1 MRCTCTSDRRW
12 SLNAVDKR
20 VSSLKQL
27 ELKVSTQEG
36 IKYCCSLFL
45 IFIFKMPPKPSK
57 PIALTLEQRV
67 EVVKKSEKNN
77 LSARKIAE
85 HFGVGRTQIDG
96 ILKRKAE
103 VLADYD
109 NNQPSD
115 RKRQIKLTGNEDI
128 NTLVWKWFQDATA
141 RRINVSGPLIKEKAL
156 KFAED
161 LGIASLKASNGWL
174 DSFRHRHNI
183 VAGTLSGERGDVS
196 DTAVED
202 MYMAP

>member
-1 MRCTCTSDRRW
+1 
-12 SLNAVDKR
+12 
-20 VSSLKQL
+20 
-27 ELKVSTQEG
+27 
-36 IKYCCSLFL
+36 
-45 IFIFKMPPKPSK
+45 MPPKPSK

-67 EVVKKSEKNN
+67 EVIKKSEKDK

-115 RKRQIKLTGNEDI
+115 RKRQRKLTGNEDI
-128 NTLVWKWFQDATA
+128 NILVWKWFQDATA
-141 RRINVSGPLIKEKAL
+141 RRINVSGPLIKEKTL

-161 LGIASLKASNGWL
+161 LGIASFKVSNGWL
-174 DSFRHRHNI
+174 DSCK
-183 VAGTLSGERGDVS
+183 
-196 DTAVED
+196 
-202 MYMAP
+202 

>member
-27 ELKVSTQEG
+27 ELNVSTQEG

-96 ILKRKAE
+96 ILKRYYHRVFSVRGRTICSK
-103 VLADYD
+103 V
-109 NNQPSD
+109 
-115 RKRQIKLTGNEDI
+115 KRIW
-128 NTLVWKWFQDATA
+128 TLP
-141 RRINVSGPLIKEKAL
+141 R
-156 KFAED
+156 
-161 LGIASLKASNGWL
+161 
-174 DSFRHRHNI
+174 
-183 VAGTLSGERGDVS
+183 
-196 DTAVED
+196 
-202 MYMAP
+202 